1 MMNISVIGAGVV
13 GRATGMGFSELGHN
27 VIFHDIVEER
37 ILELKEKGFKTAPNI
52 RDAISQSDFSFIC
65 VDTPNREDGNQDLS
79 KLIAVISEIA
89 KTLETTKK
97 FQLVSIRSTILPG
110 TMKNVVLNFFD
121 KHCSKKRGRDYD
133 VCYNPEFLRERT
145 ALEDFKK
152 SDRIIIGENAKGSAL
167 PLVELYKPL
176 TDKIVVTTFEAA
188 EMIKYASNCFLSL
201 KISFFNEIGIICK
214 KLNIDEE
221 MVSYGVSLDKRIGKY
236 GVKAGKPFGGGCL
249 PKDTEALATFVD
261 KLQVNPNLPRT
272 ALAINNKVKMIY
284 ADKKNKGLV
293 KIRYI

>member
-1 MMNISVIGAGVV
+1 MTDILVIGAGVV

-65 VDTPNREDGNQDLS
+65 VDAPNREDGKQDIS
-79 KLIAVISEIA
+79 KLMMAISEIA

-97 FQLVSIRSTILPG
+97 FHLVVIRSTILPG
-110 TMKNVVLNFFD
+110 TMKSVIVNFFD
-121 KHCSKKRGRDYD
+121 KHCSKKRGKDYD

-152 SDRIIIGENAKGSAL
+152 PDRIIIGENTKGSAL
-167 PLVELYKPL
+167 PLVELCKPL

-201 KISFFNEIGIICK
+201 KISYFNEMAIICK

-221 MVSYGVSLDKRIGKY
+221 VVGYGVSLDKRIGKY
-236 GVKAGKPFGGGCL
+236 GVKAGKPFAGRCL
-249 PKDTEALATFVD
+249 SKDTEALAAFVD
-261 KLQVNPNLPRT
+261 KLHVNPDLLIT
-272 ALAINNKVKMIY
+272 TLDINKKVKMIF
-284 ADKKNKGLV
+284 ADKNQNDSNN
-293 KIRYI
+293 ID

>member
-1 MMNISVIGAGVV
+1 MTNISVIGAGVV

-79 KLIAVISEIA
+79 KLITVISEIA

-110 TMKNVVLNFFD
+110 TMKSVVLDFFD

-152 SDRIIIGENAKGSAL
+152 PHRIIIGENVKGSAL

-176 TDKIVVTTFEAA
+176 TDKIVVTTCEAA

-236 GVKAGKPFGGGCL
+236 GVKAGKPFDGGCL
-249 PKDTEALATFVD
+249 SKDTEALATFVD
-261 KLQVNPNLPRT
+261 KLQVNPDLLRT
-272 ALAINNKVKMIY
+272 TLDINKKVKMIF
-284 ADKKNKGLV
+284 ADKNQNDSNNTD
-293 KIRYI
+293 